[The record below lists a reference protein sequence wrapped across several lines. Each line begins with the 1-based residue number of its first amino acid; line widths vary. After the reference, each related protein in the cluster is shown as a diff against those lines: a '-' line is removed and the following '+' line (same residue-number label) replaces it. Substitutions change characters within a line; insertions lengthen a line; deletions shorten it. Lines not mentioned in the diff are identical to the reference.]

1 MFVWKPSWGG
11 LTWDSL
17 RPGDVLVGR
26 KNHVGD
32 WAQCVT
38 LILRREGKDHVA
50 VELMTGKVK
59 GVRGDGLHID
69 IGMWEVI
76 RAS

>member
-1 MFVWKPSWGG
+1 MFGWKPRVEG

-17 RPGDVLVGR
+17 RPGDVLVSRNDKG
-26 KNHVGD
+26 

-50 VELMTGKVK
+50 VELMTGKVQ
-59 GVRGDGLHID
+59 GVRGDDLHLD
-69 IGMWEVI
+69 TRMWEVI